1 VTGGQLAQLL
11 QDAAES
17 AERSAAPADPLA
29 ELAVRRRRRDTRRRH
44 LVALAFVA
52 FAVLLQLVPSE
63 AFGASSPAG
72 TRTVVASSTQ
82 GALPVP
88 VTVVSRG

>member
-1 VTGGQLAQLL
+1 MTGGQLSQLL

-17 AERSAAPADPLA
+17 AERSAAEADPLA
-29 ELAVRRRRRDTRRRH
+29 ELAGRRRRRDTRRGH
-44 LVALAFVA
+44 LVVLAFVA

-63 AFGASSPAG
+63 AFGASTPAG
-72 TRTVVASSTQ
+72 TRTVVASPTRD
-82 GALPVP
+82 ALPDP

>member
-1 VTGGQLAQLL
+1 M
-11 QDAAES
+11 
-17 AERSAAPADPLA
+17 
-29 ELAVRRRRRDTRRRH
+29 
-44 LVALAFVA
+44 ALAFIA

-82 GALPVP
+82 DALPVP